1 MVLDS
6 LSNSAKYN
14 SLHPAFEKAF
24 DFIQN
29 TDFSTLKPGMN
40 VIDGDKLFVNYASCT
55 TKTAEEAKIET
66 HNEYIDIQVAIEQ
79 TEYIGYTPTCDLKD
93 PIGPYNAD
101 SDITFFNDKPQTML
115 TMNPGQFT
123 IFWPEDGHQPA
134 IGEGNWKKLI
144 VKVKL

>member
-24 DFIQN
+24 DFIKN
-29 TDFSTLKPGMN
+29 TDLSTLKPGMN

-55 TKTAEEAKIET
+55 TKTAEEAKIAT

>member
-6 LSNSAKYN
+6 LSDSAKYN
-14 SLHPAFEKAF
+14 CLHPAFEKAF
-24 DFIQN
+24 DFIKN
-29 TDFSTLKPGMN
+29 TDFSTRKPGMN
-40 VIDGDKLFVNYASCT
+40 VIDGDKLLVNYASWK